1 MRFSAILFVCGIFSA
16 FPVSAQE
23 SRPTSP
29 VVKISQ
35 FSGKP
40 VPRFESLKYPAV
52 HGRIGPSLDHPI
64 AWKYERKGLPVL
76 IIKESQDW
84 RFVRDPDGD
93 EVWVHARMLSGAR
106 TVLVRSNIELKRKAS
121 PDADAVA
128 VLQNG
133 VVARLTACSAGW
145 CEVSVDRRK
154 GYAIRSVLW
163 GSDANEAG
171 L

>member
-1 MRFSAILFVCGIFSA
+1 MVRWFAVCWVGVLAQVSAA
-16 FPVSAQE
+16 SAQE
-23 SRPTSP
+23 ASSSP
-29 VVKISQ
+29 AIKISQ

-76 IIKESQDW
+76 ILKESQDW

-93 EVWVHARMLSGAR
+93 EVWVHARMLTGAR
-106 TVLVRSNIELKRKAS
+106 TVLVRSETELKRKAGE
-121 PDADAVA
+121 DARGVA
-128 VLQNG
+128 MLQPG
-133 VVARLTACSAGW
+133 VVGQLLACSGSW
-145 CEVSVDRRK
+145 CQVSAARYK
-154 GYAIRSVLW
+154 GYVRRQAIW
-163 GSDANEAG
+163 GSYAEENE